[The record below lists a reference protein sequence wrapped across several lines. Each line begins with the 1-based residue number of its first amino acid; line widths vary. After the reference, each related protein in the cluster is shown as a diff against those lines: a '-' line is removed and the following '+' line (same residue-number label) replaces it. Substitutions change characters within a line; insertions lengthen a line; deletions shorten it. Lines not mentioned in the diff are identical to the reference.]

1 MTGIERVCELLYI
14 DVQSRSISSKPSTR
28 DRMYFMQW
36 MNEWMNVRMKER
48 MNQQL
53 SPPATVI
60 LCTEIIWLGP
70 YKNLTGPCNYLT
82 VRAGASLLFSSFVH
96 VKVFR
101 DKFVALTVFV
111 ITVFVHTS
119 DPISLLLQPES
130 FILIAWRW
138 EEEYEKVLLWI
149 DVSYL
154 RVRWECGEA

>member
-1 MTGIERVCELLYI
+1 
-14 DVQSRSISSKPSTR
+14 
-28 DRMYFMQW
+28 
-36 MNEWMNVRMKER
+36 MNECSNER
-48 MNQQL
+48 ENESTIKSASDSHSL
-53 SPPATVI
+53 HLT
-60 LCTEIIWLGP
+60 GP

-138 EEEYEKVLLWI
+138 EEEYEKVLL
-149 DVSYL
+149 
-154 RVRWECGEA
+154 